1 MVIGVASNVVSNARV
16 KGSFT
21 DTIIKFIFILIAF
34 VVVIVG
40 VFVIRFL
47 FDPVG
52 FVEGAATSVRDTVF
66 PLSPF
71 GLVTSLLSPLAGV
84 LALTSRL

>member
-1 MVIGVASNVVSNARV
+1 MVIGVASSVASNARV

-40 VFVIRFL
+40 FFVIQFL
-47 FDPVG
+47 FDPAG
-52 FVEGAATSVRDTVF
+52 FLGEAGAAARDIVF

-71 GLVTSLLSPLAGV
+71 GLVTSLLSPVAGLLSLA
-84 LALTSRL
+84 SRL

>member
-47 FDPVG
+47 IDPGEVA
-52 FVEGAATSVRDTVF
+52 EAVRDTVF

-71 GLVTSLLSPLAGV
+71 GLVTSLLSPVAGV
-84 LALTSRL
+84 LALASRL